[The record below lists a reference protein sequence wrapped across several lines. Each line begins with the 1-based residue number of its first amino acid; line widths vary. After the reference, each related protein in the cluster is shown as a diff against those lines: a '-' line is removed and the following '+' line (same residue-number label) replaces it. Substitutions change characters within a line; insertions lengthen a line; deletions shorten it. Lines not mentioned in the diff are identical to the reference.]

1 MNVLKRQFGRR
12 FVTLAEHSPRLVSD
26 IKRLRRRGVR
36 IKTLRGSI
44 DAWCI
49 KDDSIVA
56 LGTGMTSLDCVL
68 ALAHEANHMLRER
81 ISMAAIDHISE
92 AQWVKEFMEEE
103 TECFLREAETAEDL
117 VKAGFKLTKYAKSWL
132 RTKRRGGKAAIR
144 RRVHRQR
151 VIGTRLTYPQYIL
164 AMYRENRT
172 AA

>member
-1 MNVLKRQFGRR
+1 MNKLQRQFGPR
-12 FVTLAEHSPRLVSD
+12 FVELVKVSPRLVAD

-49 KDDSIVA
+49 KDDNLVA
-56 LGTGMTSLDCVL
+56 LGTRNPAQVGVM

-81 ISMAAIDHISE
+81 ISMNAVDHVTE
-92 AQWVKEFMEEE
+92 VHWVREFMEEE
-103 TECFLREAETAEDL
+103 TECFFREAETAEDF
-117 VKAGFKLTKYAKSWL
+117 VKAGIKLTKYAKSWL
-132 RTKRRGGKAAIR
+132 RTKRRGGKAAVR
-144 RRVHRQR
+144 KRVSRTR
-151 VIGTRLTYPQYIL
+151 VVGTRLTYPEYIR